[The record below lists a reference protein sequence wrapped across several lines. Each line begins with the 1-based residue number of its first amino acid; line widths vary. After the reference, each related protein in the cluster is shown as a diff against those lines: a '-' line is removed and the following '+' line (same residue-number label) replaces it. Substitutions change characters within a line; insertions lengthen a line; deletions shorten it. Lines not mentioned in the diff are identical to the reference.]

1 MHDSS
6 ACIVRDGELLFAVA
20 EERISRLKHD
30 ARFPVHGIEACLGFA
45 NVRAEQV
52 DEVCFGWQTAGPVF
66 RHDLK
71 MYGSGQWPATYLNVL
86 NSSRHFLSMW
96 HQESGARVFQRT
108 FGTSKPRMRFVDH
121 HLAHAISAYGY
132 SGFDDAAIVVMDGR
146 GAWEA
151 TSIWHGKN
159 GRIEHVQTIPFPN
172 SIGGFYSAFTEYLGF
187 VPNSDEWKVMGL
199 APYRVHTKRI
209 HGGRTGAVSG
219 IAAVLGAQRV
229 AESEIEARH
238 KNIAFAVQEYCE
250 RAMMSVVR
258 TALNKTKSKN

>member
-1 MHDSS
+1 
-6 ACIVRDGELLFAVA
+6 
-20 EERISRLKHD
+20 
-30 ARFPVHGIEACLGFA
+30 
-45 NVRAEQV
+45 V

-71 MYGSGQWPATYLNVL
+71 MYGTGQWPATYLNVL

-96 HQESGARVFQRT
+96 HQESGARVFERT

-132 SGFDDAAIVVMDGR
+132 SGFDDAAIVIMDGR

-199 APYRVHTKRI
+199 APYGEAGVKLDAFIDAETNNGTHQRRADWSGSRNR
-209 HGGRTGAVSG
+209 GGTGRASRCRKQDRS
-219 IAAVLGAQRV
+219 A
-229 AESEIEARH
+229 S
-238 KNIAFAVQEYCE
+238 QEYCFRGAGVLRARDDE
-250 RAMMSVVR
+250 RGSGGAEE
-258 TALNKTKSKN
+258 NE